1 MDRAHRIGQTKPV
14 QVFRFIT
21 DKSIEEKV
29 VERAFKKLFLDAMV
43 VQQGRLSDKHK
54 SASKDELLDMIRFGA
69 DTVMRIKDVE
79 STEFDI
85 EEVLAAGK
93 KKTEELKQTLKEMA
107 GTSMADNFSMDGG
120 QGLYKKEEEKKE
132 DEGIGEAF
140 ILDIGQRDRKTR
152 GYNVDQLH
160 REQMGSKAEAKQAGG
175 PRLPREFVTPQFA
188 DFQFFNMERL
198 DELYAKKRDWYA
210 FPVTAAMSYG
220 TAATVVAS
228 LST

>member
-93 KKTEELKQTLKEMA
+93 KKT
-107 GTSMADNFSMDGG
+107 D
-120 QGLYKKEEEKKE
+120 
-132 DEGIGEAF
+132 
-140 ILDIGQRDRKTR
+140 
-152 GYNVDQLH
+152 
-160 REQMGSKAEAKQAGG
+160 
-175 PRLPREFVTPQFA
+175 
-188 DFQFFNMERL
+188 
-198 DELYAKKRDWYA
+198 
-210 FPVTAAMSYG
+210 
-220 TAATVVAS
+220 S
-228 LST
+228 LRR